1 MSTIKRVNP
10 LIGLKNIDVLVE
22 DTSFDSTYF
31 RVLECP
37 SILTQGKSS
46 FLIGGSQFL
55 RSGVNIKFELVHDLT
70 NEVIYTEAVFG
81 HLEGDLRRVS
91 IEIYDDVIPGPS
103 TLYIVGELNPE
114 TSDVEI
120 PSEWQNI
127 YNVRWIKQITINAA
141 GVNTQPIFFH
151 KQPKLNVSEIFRGY
165 LDVPTVATASV
176 YLTGIG
182 EPRQGLT
189 PIAPTY
195 NTDAQG
201 NITTATFPELDFANK
216 SSLSIIEENKP
227 INKLTG
233 KKGHIVSQGKLLQS
247 DSPVLNDYLI
257 TVNGDIPVSSSYV
270 GYTFTINNP
279 QVDTS

>member
-201 NITTATFPELDFANK
+201 NITTATFPDL
-216 SSLSIIEENKP
+216 SSTYNSYLSERSIILSLRNCDKP
-227 INKLTG
+227 WDNITSRS
-233 KKGHIVSQGKLLQS
+233 I
-247 DSPVLNDYLI
+247 SPTLKPPPIAFPDGGCLSFKRTLPFSLEFILSFNI
-257 TVNGDIPVSSSYV
+257 CFNR
-270 GYTFTINNP
+270 
-279 QVDTS
+279 